1 MQVVVVLTGIVKQA
15 RVLSER
21 ALNDIFERF
30 SFPLAAFDEV
40 IGRIDISEVV
50 LVVMIFQRLA

>member
-1 MQVVVVLTGIVKQA
+1 MLTGIVEEA

-21 ALNDIFERF
+21 SLHDIFERF

-40 IGRIDISEVV
+40 VSGIDVSEVV
-50 LVVMIFQRLA
+50 LVMMIFQRFT